1 MTEKRFRSP
10 IEDVDADREKDV
22 EEKHEKERRK
32 PDCHHHLFL
41 RKLDVLSKSLFTKNY
56 IFVGFS

>member
-1 MTEKRFRSP
+1 MKNEGT
-10 IEDVDADREKDV
+10 DADREKDV

-56 IFVGFS
+56 VFIGFS